1 MENIVYNGDKY
12 SNIFK
17 LDDNTLLK
25 YSEQNKDNWKYLIEH
40 KKELPFLNIPTK
52 VEDLDE
58 IEKTIY
64 ETSCDSKT
72 KIYLPYL
79 KDYNTLFNEII
90 TKNFYTSDILKLIKR
105 ILILIKDMHNKKV
118 IHSDLH
124 SNNIM
129 INEDLDIAL
138 IDLDLSI
145 INNNPSKSNPY
156 FEDEQIENMIK
167 YSKRDD
173 KIDILNLLLYYLINS
188 NFKKNDLHNVN
199 IKDIML
205 PDNILNEFKNI
216 LNTENVSDDY
226 YFIDLI
232 DELLRIGYESP
243 IIIRRKVLSKYD
255 FRL

>member
-25 YSEQNKDNWKYLIEH
+25 YSEQNKENWKYLIEH

-52 VEDLDE
+52 VEDLDDT
-58 IEKTIY
+58 EKIIY
-64 ETSCDSKT
+64 EFSYNSKT
-72 KIYLPYL
+72 KIHLPYL
-79 KDYNTLFNEII
+79 KDYSTLFNETI
-90 TKNFYTSDILKLIKR
+90 TKNFNTEDILKLIKK
-105 ILILIKDMHNKKV
+105 ILIMIKEMHTKKV

-129 INEDLDIAL
+129 INENLDIAF

-145 INNNPSKSNPY
+145 INNNPSKSNFY
-156 FEDEQIENMIK
+156 LAYEALEEAIIH
-167 YSKRDD
+167 SKNDD
-173 KIDILNLLLYYLINS
+173 KIDILNLLLHYLMNA
-188 NFKKNDLHNVN
+188 NFKKNNLYNEI

-205 PDNILNEFKNI
+205 PDNILREFKNI
-216 LNTENVSDDY
+216 LSTENVSNDY

-243 IIIRRKVLSKYD
+243 IIIKRKVLSKYD